1 MRPRFIAAT
10 DPRGS
15 GVRHLGADTHIAAW
29 LEHIGQEFD
38 VLTDEDLHREG
49 TDLIAG
55 YRCVI
60 TGTHP
65 EYHTEASLDAFQGY
79 VDGGGRLM
87 YLGGDGFYWK
97 IAMHVELPGVIE
109 LRRAEGGIRLWAA
122 EPGEY
127 YHSFDGSYGGL
138 WRRNGRPPNLLTG
151 VGFSAQGG
159 FVGTYYRRQPRSID
173 PRVAF
178 MFDGMPDDALIGDF
192 GYVGGGAAGFEI
204 DRADVSLG
212 TPPHALIVATSE
224 AHDASYEQVNEERM
238 AVVPLRPESDIIRSD
253 MLFFETPAGG
263 AVFSV
268 GSITFCGSLPYNGYR
283 NNVCQLVTNVLKRF
297 TAEDPFRLPRA
308 SN

>member
-1 MRPRFIAAT
+1 
-10 DPRGS
+10 
-15 GVRHLGADTHIAAW
+15 
-29 LEHIGQEFD
+29 
-38 VLTDEDLHREG
+38 VLTG
-49 TDLIAG
+49 S
-55 YRCVI
+55 
-60 TGTHP
+60 HP
-65 EYHTEASLDAFQGY
+65 EYYSKEMYDALIAHLAQ
-79 VDGGGRLM
+79 GGRLM
-87 YLGGDGFYWK
+87 YLGGNGFYWR
-97 IAMHVELPGVIE
+97 IAYHRSLPGVIE

-127 YHSFDGSYGGL
+127 YHSFNGTYGGL

-159 FVGTYYRRQPRSID
+159 FVGTYYRRQPGSID

-178 MFDGMPDDALIGDF
+178 MFDGIADDALIGDF

-224 AHDASYEQVNEERM
+224 GHEASYEQVNEERM

-253 MLFFETPAGG
+253 MLFFETPTGG

-268 GSITFCGSLPYNGYR
+268 GSITFGGSLAYNRYR
-283 NNVCQLVTNVLKRF
+283 NNVSQLVTNVLTRF
-297 TAEDPFRLPRA
+297 LADEPFQVPPDR
-308 SN
+308 